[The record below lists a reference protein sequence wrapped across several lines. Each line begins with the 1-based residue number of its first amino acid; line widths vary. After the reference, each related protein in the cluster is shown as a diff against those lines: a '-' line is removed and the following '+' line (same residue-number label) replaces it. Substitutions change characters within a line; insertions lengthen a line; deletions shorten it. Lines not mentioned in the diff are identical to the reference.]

1 MPPRRTVS
9 GNVERQ
15 KNMKTCYELTTAELE
30 NGPLVDA
37 LRATGRDTSLTSFI
51 NEGHLWN
58 KTTDELME
66 IIKESSP
73 APKITIDNAG
83 YDIVARD
90 EGGQVVARRK
100 TYCNPAALAQII
112 LDAEMIGEIDWE
124 NSQVAKPGVE
134 EAE

>member
-1 MPPRRTVS
+1 MS
-9 GNVERQ
+9 
-15 KNMKTCYELTTAELE
+15 KTCYDLTTAELE
-30 NGPLVDA
+30 NGPLVEA

-51 NEGHLWN
+51 NEGHLWG
-58 KTTDELME
+58 KTTDELMQ
-66 IIKESSP
+66 IIKDSTP

>member
-1 MPPRRTVS
+1 MS
-9 GNVERQ
+9 
-15 KNMKTCYELTTAELE
+15 KTCYDLTTAELE
-30 NGPLVDA
+30 NGPLVEA

-51 NEGHLWN
+51 NEGHLWS
-58 KTTDELME
+58 KTTDELLE
-66 IIKESSP
+66 IIKGSSP

-124 NSQVAKPGVE
+124 NSRVAKPGVE